1 MDLLQRFTAWTS
13 FRRFLSLGVLGAAA
27 LGASTAAQARNDVFW
42 SVGVGGPGVSVGVSN
57 APPYYAPAPVYV
69 QPAPVY
75 MAPRPVYVAPRPVY
89 HAPPVVYRPAPVYYG
104 PPGHRKHPRHK
115 WENRRGHGHR
125 H

>member
-1 MDLLQRFTAWTS
+1 MNLLQRFTGWTS

-89 HAPPVVYRPAPVYYG
+89 HAPPVVYGPAPVYYG

-115 WENRRGHGHR
+115 WESRRGHGHR